1 MNHEDTQSRGPDFL
15 VREYSRTQ
23 RQDLKDEVIRT
34 CRPIVERAARR
45 FRGIEPHEDLVQ
57 VGCIG
62 LLNAL
67 EKFDPDAGVK
77 FSTYASHLIVG
88 EIRHYLRD
96 RSQTIRHPA
105 WMQEMR
111 QKVTWASA
119 SLQAQLGREPSVEEI
134 AGTAGISNSQVI
146 DVFSAMGTQK
156 VTSLDAAIDDS
167 DGDGEATQFA
177 VCSSRSEH
185 EDSESRMVLGQAIGK
200 LRDLEQ
206 QVLLRYH
213 FDSLNQTDIAKELGI
228 SGNYVSHILRQS
240 HTKLR
245 AILEGV
251 QRRELAGIAA
261 SEEDN
266 TILDPNTG
274 LYSRQYFASR
284 LAEEVHRTKSGG
296 HKVAVILVQFQGL
309 RGAARFY
316 GSQTASDFIR
326 SSADLTRDTLRS
338 LDIVCR
344 ADLDMIGAILPL
356 TGESC
361 SIALAR
367 LEDRFAD
374 WLGTTSAGDS
384 GIFPAYGSA
393 WAPEKGVTA
402 EDLVRSAQPVEEIT
416 ERAA

>member
-1 MNHEDTQSRGPDFL
+1 MKHNDEQSSGPDSL

-34 CRPIVERAARR
+34 YRPIVERAARR
-45 FRGIEPHEDLVQ
+45 FRGVEPHEDLVQ

-77 FSTYASHLIVG
+77 FNTYASHLVVG

-96 RSQTIRHPA
+96 RGQTIRHPA

-119 SLQAQLGREPSVEEI
+119 SLQAQLGRHPSVDEI
-134 AGTAGISNSQVI
+134 AATAGITSSQVC
-146 DVFSAMGTQK
+146 DVFAAMETQK
-156 VTSLDAAIDDS
+156 VTSIDATIDDGEG
-167 DGDGEATQFA
+167 DGDSAQFA
-177 VCSSRSEH
+177 VCSGRSDH

-206 QVLLRYH
+206 QVLLKYH

-261 SEEDN
+261 EGEDN

-296 HKVAVILVQFQGL
+296 HPVSVILIQFEGL
-309 RGAARFY
+309 KKAARFY
-316 GSQTASDFIR
+316 GSQTASDFIQ
-326 SSADLTRDTLRS
+326 SSADLTRSTLRS
-338 LDIVCR
+338 LDIICR
-344 ADLDMIGAILPL
+344 ADVDTIGAILPL

-367 LEDRFAD
+367 LEDQFQT

-384 GIFPAYGSA
+384 GILPIYGSA
-393 WAPEKGVTA
+393 WAPQMGVSA
-402 EDLVRSAQPVEEIT
+402 EDLVRAARPVEETI